1 LDREEYA
8 ALLVLI
14 DRTIETSEPRRAE
27 YFRGY
32 RRGIRVRFL
41 GAEEETTRE
50 RSDILESSMDSGDQ
64 YLMAYAC
71 GYQDGCLGRKP
82 EYPPDYPIASRSPA

>member
-1 LDREEYA
+1 MDQNEYA

-14 DRTIETSEPRRAE
+14 DHAIESSEPRRAE

-32 RRGIRVRFL
+32 RRGIRFNVL
-41 GAEEETTRE
+41 GAAEETILE
-50 RSDILESSMDSGDQ
+50 RSHLLESSMDSGDP

-82 EYPPDYPIASRSPA
+82 EYVPASPVMP